1 MKYFNHMTS
10 SAEDEK
16 HEILIDKAGLAGYG
30 AYWIVLEKV
39 ASQIRRESI
48 STSLA
53 LSWRNWARYL
63 RSSTKKSQFL
73 LKSAQEAGLLQ
84 LTEEGSM
91 VRVDIPNLLKYA
103 DEYTRKLRTNSRLT
117 PDKLPTESGSPA
129 VKPAVPAVKIFL
141 EDQNL
146 KLSSSDD
153 DHPPN
158 KFSPNDMMRLW
169 NEGVDFYKQDAYV
182 VIPKI
187 DEVTPERRKKALTRI
202 KDCHIDEVKW
212 RAIINA
218 VHQSDFLSGKKPS
231 EGHENWKADFD
242 FVIKT
247 KTHIVKIL
255 EGGYR

>member
-1 MKYFNHMTS
+1 MLH
-10 SAEDEK
+10 
-16 HEILIDKAGLAGYG
+16 
-30 AYWIVLEKV
+30 
-39 ASQIRRESI
+39 
-48 STSLA
+48 
-53 LSWRNWARYL
+53 
-63 RSSTKKSQFL
+63 
-73 LKSAQEAGLLQ
+73 

-103 DEYTRKLRTNSRLT
+103 DEYTRKLRTKSRLT
-117 PDKLPTESGSPA
+117 PDKLPTVSVSQAVQA
-129 VKPAVPAVKIFL
+129 VKPARKILL
-141 EDQNL
+141 EDQDQS
-146 KLSSSDD
+146 LSSSDD

-182 VIPKI
+182 VILKI
-187 DEVTPERRKKALTRI
+187 DEVTPERRKKALSRI
-202 KDCHIDEVKW
+202 KDCHIDEAKW

-218 VHQSDFLSGKKPS
+218 VHQSDFLSGKKLS

-255 EGGYR
+255 EGGYQ